1 MSNVIIFGAAGAVAS
16 AAALEASS
24 RGAKVWLSVRPSE
37 LSTLDQTP
45 ELSETKRYPRVVA
58 DLTDP
63 STVTQAI
70 KTSGA
75 TTAFLYTVFACQDGM
90 KTVFTALKDAGVTY
104 VVLLSSY
111 AVKDPSSSMQKTK
124 GSAWHHAQA
133 EIALESVGLDAA
145 VLRPMYF
152 CSNLFL
158 VAGGAKCGVVELF
171 RPETVFDFIV
181 PGDIGAVAGG
191 LLATR
196 EHKGVVILNGPELMT
211 MRDAIQVT
219 ARASGR
225 SVEIR
230 EIDEEAFRRNMSH
243 LPEVDLQSLVANHV
257 EYSTKLKEELF
268 PKHGE
273 AVENLQRFGGR
284 VTKIADWAGGSEL
297 MSMIHNTYDP

>member
-16 AAALEASS
+16 AAALEAKK
-24 RGAKVWLSVRPSE
+24 RGAKVWLSVRQSE
-37 LSTLDQTP
+37 LQPLNQIS
-45 ELSETKRYPRVVA
+45 ELASAKGYRRVVA
-58 DLTDP
+58 DLTNP
-63 STVTQAI
+63 STVTQAV

-90 KTVFTALKDAGVTY
+90 RAVFNALKDAGVTF

-111 AVKDPSSSMQKTK
+111 AVKDPPSSMQKTK

-133 EIALESVGLDAA
+133 EIALQSVGLDAA

-158 VAGGAKCGVVELF
+158 VAHGAKHGVVELF

-196 EHKGVVILNGPELMT
+196 NHKGVIILNGAELMT
-211 MRDAIQVT
+211 MRDAIHVVAQAT
-219 ARASGR
+219 NRT
-225 SVEIR
+225 VEIR
-230 EIDEEAFRRNMSH
+230 EIYEETFRRNMKH
-243 LPEVDLQSLVANHV
+243 LPEVDLQSLAANHI
-257 EYSTKLKEELF
+257 EYSTKPKEELF
-268 PKHGE
+268 PKHSE

-284 VTKIADWAGGSEL
+284 VTKLADWTGGGEL
-297 MSMIHNTYDP
+297 MSMIHSTYEP